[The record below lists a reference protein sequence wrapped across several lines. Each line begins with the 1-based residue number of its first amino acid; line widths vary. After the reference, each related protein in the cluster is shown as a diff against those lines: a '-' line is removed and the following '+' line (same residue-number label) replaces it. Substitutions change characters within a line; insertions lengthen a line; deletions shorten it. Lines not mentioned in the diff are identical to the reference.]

1 MTWTKRRTA
10 TARTALAVRAAVSTA
25 TLAACGLLLVACS
38 SSASSSAAASGPASA
53 SSSASS
59 ATGKG
64 MDAYRQCLAQHGVTM
79 APRPAGSGRPGGW
92 PSGRPSG
99 RPSGGARHSGGGGGG
114 GGFGGFGGGASADPA
129 QRQAAQACASLRPQ
143 FGGRGAGGDSTAM
156 KAFTSCLKDHG
167 VVLPSASPGAGG
179 GMRGLNTADPKT
191 AGALGIC
198 KTLLPQRTPNP
209 SSTPTP

>member
-1 MTWTKRRTA
+1 MTWTKRGPA

-38 SSASSSAAASGPASA
+38 SSASPSAQAKPSGVA

-59 ATGKG
+59 STAKG

-99 RPSGGARHSGGGGGG
+99 RPSGGARHSDGG

-143 FGGRGAGGDSTAM
+143 FGGRAGAGGDSTAM

-179 GMRGLNTADPKT
+179 MRGLNTADPKS
-191 AGALGIC
+191 AQALGIC
-198 KTLLPQRTPNP
+198 KALLPQRGATTPNP
-209 SSTPTP
+209 SSTPTR